1 MPKAMSSF
9 LDIPISALQKETKY
23 ITEETGVISVFVDN
37 KSELVSLSSKH
48 GLKDQV
54 LIPPEIEDSDSF
66 LKRKKQEENDR
77 NIRLIEEK
85 LNMRSIPVPAPIRP
99 YLTDSYKSL
108 TDSYKREMD
117 NVKHY
122 FGEQEVYD
130 ISFSDLNNEDK
141 DIILISNEVHLD
153 DWEKRI
159 ENCENK
165 FDKTIND
172 IKKISIL
179 TLIFSVIVLTL
190 FIFNISSIP
199 YQFIILLLIPIFS
212 IPSLLYF
219 FGIKNLPDFEYFKNL
234 KIKKCNQINQLE
246 CIRMY
251 DLILPESKKY
261 QTNFNTGMKKCNIV
275 YVPLYGSKPTFPT
288 NSLRKGY

>member
-66 LKRKKQEENDR
+66 LKKIYQEENDR

-219 FGIKNLPDFEYFKNL
+219 FGIKNLHDFEYVKNL
-234 KIKKCNQINQLE
+234 KNKKCNPINPPE
-246 CIRMY
+246 FIRMN